1 MTVGGSAPKPPKPV
15 PEPDLEAANAAE
27 REKRRLRLMR
37 GRASTVLA
45 PQGATSQPAA
55 NVGSAA
61 LTGGTR

>member
-1 MTVGGSAPKPPKPV
+1 MGGSAPRPPKPA
-15 PEPDLEAANAAE
+15 PEPDLEAAEAAE

-37 GRASTVLA
+37 GRASTVLSPAGA
-45 PQGATSQPAA
+45 PPPAA

>member
-1 MTVGGSAPKPPKPV
+1 MGGSAPKPPKPA
-15 PEPDLEAANAAE
+15 PEPDLEAAQAAE
-27 REKRRLRLMR
+27 REKRRLRVMR

-45 PQGATSQPAA
+45 PSGAQPAA